1 MKQIWNEIA
10 GAVVDAEI
18 PVDEARL
25 QVKNYYN
32 VLSTMASCRTLRQSM
47 ATMVS
52 AFLLSDIV
60 PATQFLD
67 MPTNTHALESL

>member
-1 MKQIWNEIA
+1 MILYTIDSIT
-10 GAVVDAEI
+10 VD
-18 PVDEARL
+18 D
-25 QVKNYYN
+25 KDYN
-32 VLSTMASCRTLRQSM
+32 VLSTMARCRTLRHNM
-47 ATMVS
+47 VIMVS

>member
-1 MKQIWNEIA
+1 
-10 GAVVDAEI
+10 
-18 PVDEARL
+18 
-25 QVKNYYN
+25 
-32 VLSTMASCRTLRQSM
+32 MASWQMFLHNM
-47 ATMVS
+47 VIMVS